1 MASSSDEDFG
11 ADSDYRRPTTPTRL
25 LPARSAKQKKPVRN
39 TRANACNYHETSD
52 DDSDGFDSGA
62 DSPAEQTRS
71 IEASGLKRKRVAS
84 SSQDMRR
91 SKRTLRSAGS
101 LITPQQSR
109 KRKSPVKRK
118 TPTNHGSIRTAAR
131 RPQTV
136 CSLAGNWASLPYLV
150 WRSVFDEIASPL
162 RDLSAHDETKSEAT
176 RTLLAS
182 ARSSKI
188 LAEPA
193 LTALYQ
199 APPLMLCS
207 THQLLHTLMTPPDS
221 TMFNY
226 RPKVEVLRI
235 EVEQTLSKKNLGK
248 YLNLKELIQY
258 LPRLKHID
266 LYTALDAKPWRQL
279 DQSVRWKYSPELF
292 NALHSIPPMGNPDLR
307 DEGLTYLPLESW
319 SWSARLI
326 PAAWSMDNI
335 RSIHSSPSFQ
345 SLRKITFINFQ
356 VPSVTSKIKD
366 PIAIAAMD
374 SPVIRDFASTISLLP
389 MLEHLVLEA
398 STVANGSLLEQLPKN
413 LKHFELINCWD
424 VEAEHM
430 AGFLRD
436 QGHSLKSI
444 VLNHCQSLSLQFLP
458 ILGSACPNL
467 EEIHVNT
474 KYFRH
479 HEFYNDDQPFWDV
492 FLEPDQIPTW
502 PTKLRC
508 IDMQHLQF
516 NEADGAARRFCKS
529 LETSATRLP
538 HLRKLVIDIKL
549 KCDLNGRTRL
559 RNYWTPRLQTIF
571 KRPLV
576 VPASVADAS
585 RLAQQLEQKAVL
597 EPGRRKSLKACST
610 PMRRS
615 IRLAEISSPDVTQDE
630 ASNASGREVRRRGQ
644 VRKEARRLGHE
655 SHDADDEGEDE
666 LSAELY
672 TDPLKIDPA
681 ACQRLCDVVEIQL
694 DNSRVVEERFVIT
707 DIRGGP
713 ESEEE
718 EEEDPDWNG
727 QDEDFDL

>member
-11 ADSDYRRPTTPTRL
+11 ADSDNRRPRTPTRRP
-25 LPARSAKQKKPVRN
+25 PARTAKQKVPVRK
-39 TRANACNYHETSD
+39 TRASACNYHETSD
-52 DDSDGFDSGA
+52 EDSG
-62 DSPAEQTRS
+62 DSASGAESAIEQTHNT
-71 IEASGLKRKRVAS
+71 EASGPKRKRVTS
-84 SSQDMRR
+84 SNQNVRR
-91 SKRTLRSAGS
+91 SKRTLRSFGS
-101 LITPQQSR
+101 PTTPQQSR
-109 KRKSPVKRK
+109 KRSGPVKK
-118 TPTNHGSIRTAAR
+118 QTPTNHRSIRNAEIR
-131 RPQTV
+131 SQTV

-150 WRSVFDEIASPL
+150 WRGVFDEIASPL
-162 RDLSAHDETKSEAT
+162 RDLSAHDEAKSEAT

-182 ARSSKI
+182 SRSSKI

-235 EVEQTLSKKNLGK
+235 EVEQTLSKKNWGT

-279 DQSVRWKYSPELF
+279 DKSVRWKYSPEMF
-292 NALHSIPPMGNPDLR
+292 NALHSMPPMGNPDLR

-326 PAAWSMDNI
+326 PAAWTMDEI
-335 RSIHSSPSFQ
+335 RSIHSSQSFQ

-374 SPVIRDFASTISLLP
+374 NPVIRDIASTISLLP

-398 STVANGSLLEQLPKN
+398 STVANGSLLEQLPRN

-430 AGFLRD
+430 VDFLRD
-436 QGHSLKSI
+436 RGHSLKSI

-502 PTKLRC
+502 PTTLRC
-508 IDMQHLQF
+508 INMQHLQF
-516 NEADGAARRFCKS
+516 NEAHVAAHNFCKS
-529 LETSATRLP
+529 LETSATRLR
-538 HLRKLVIDIKL
+538 HLRKLAIDIKL
-549 KCDLNGRTRL
+549 KCDLTTRTLL
-559 RNYWTPRLQTIF
+559 RNHWTKRLQTIF

-585 RLAQQLEQKAVL
+585 RLAHQLEQKAVL

-630 ASNASGREVRRRGQ
+630 ASNTSGREVSRRGQ
-644 VRKEARRLGHE
+644 VRKEARRLGNE

-672 TDPLKIDPA
+672 TDPLKVDA
-681 ACQRLCDVVEIQL
+681 GAVQRLCDVVEIQL
-694 DNSRVVEERFVIT
+694 DNSRAVEEQFVIT

-727 QDEDFDL
+727 HDEDFDL

>member
-11 ADSDYRRPTTPTRL
+11 ADSDYKRPRTPTRR
-25 LPARSAKQKKPVRN
+25 LPARTAKQKIPVRT
-39 TRANACNYHETSD
+39 TRASACNYRESSD
-52 DDSDGFDSGA
+52 DDSDGSASDA
-62 DSPAEQTRS
+62 DSSADQTLS
-71 IEASGLKRKRVAS
+71 VEANGGKRKRAAS
-84 SSQDMRR
+84 SSQDRR

-101 LITPQQSR
+101 PRTPQRPR
-109 KRKSPVKRK
+109 KRNSPVKKK
-118 TPTNHGSIRTAAR
+118 TPTNNRATRTAAIQSR
-131 RPQTV
+131 DV
-136 CSLAGNWASLPYLV
+136 CSLAGDWATLPYLV
-150 WRSVFDEIASPL
+150 WRTIFDEIAAPL
-162 RDLSAHDETKSEAT
+162 RDLSAREEVKSEAS
-176 RTLLAS
+176 RTILAS
-182 ARSSKI
+182 ARASKI

-199 APPLMLCS
+199 TPPLTPLS
-207 THQLLHTLMTPPDS
+207 THQLLHTLMTPPES

-226 RPKVEVLRI
+226 RPKIEVLRI
-235 EVEQTLSKKNLGK
+235 EVEQTLSRKNMGT
-248 YLNLKELIQY
+248 YLNLKELLQY

-292 NALHSIPPMGNPDLR
+292 NALQSMPPMGNPDLT

-326 PAAWSMDNI
+326 PPAWSMDEI
-335 RSIHSSPSFQ
+335 RSIHSAPSFQ
-345 SLRKITFINFQ
+345 FLRKITFINFQ

-374 SPVIRDFASTISLLP
+374 NPVIQDFASTITLLP
-389 MLEHLVLEA
+389 KLEHLVLEA
-398 STVANGSLLEQLPKN
+398 STVANGSLLEQLPRN

-430 AGFLRD
+430 VDFLRD
-436 QGHSLKSI
+436 RGHSLKSI

-458 ILGSACPNL
+458 ILGSACPDL

-492 FLEPDQIPTW
+492 FLEPEQIPTW

-516 NEADGAARRFCKS
+516 NEAYRAAHIFCKS
-529 LETSATRLP
+529 LETSAHRLP
-538 HLRKLVIDIKL
+538 HLRKLAIDIKL
-549 KCDLNGRTRL
+549 KCNLNVRTKL

-576 VPASVADAS
+576 VPTSVADAS
-585 RLAQQLEQKAVL
+585 RLAKQLEQQAVL

-615 IRLAEISSPDVTQDE
+615 VRIAEIISSPDVTQDE
-630 ASNASGREVRRRGQ
+630 ASATSGREVSRRGQ
-644 VRKEARRLGHE
+644 VRKEARRLGNE
-655 SHDADDEGEDE
+655 SYDADGESDDE
-666 LSAELY
+666 LSAEVY
-672 TDPLKIDPA
+672 TDPTKNSPV
-681 ACQRLCDVVEIQL
+681 QRLCNVVEIQL
-694 DNSRVVEERFVIT
+694 DNSRVVEEQFAMV
-707 DIRGGP
+707 DFRGGP

-718 EEEDPDWNG
+718 EEDPDWNG
-727 QDEDFDL
+727 RDEDFDD

>member
-11 ADSDYRRPTTPTRL
+11 DDSDYRRPQTPTRKP
-25 LPARSAKQKKPVRN
+25 PARSAKQKKPVRQ
-39 TRANACNYHETSD
+39 TRSNARNYREPSD
-52 DDSDGFDSGA
+52 DESDGSASGA
-62 DSPAEQTRS
+62 DSVAEQTPH
-71 IEASGLKRKRVAS
+71 IEVGDRKRKRAAS
-84 SSQDMRR
+84 NCQDVRR
-91 SKRTLRSAGS
+91 TKRTLRSAGS
-101 LITPQQSR
+101 PTTPEQSR
-109 KRKSPVKRK
+109 KRSSPVKRK
-118 TPTNHGSIRTAAR
+118 TPTNHRSVRHAAIRSQTA
-131 RPQTV
+131 
-136 CSLAGNWASLPYLV
+136 CNLAGHWASLPYLV

-162 RDLSAHDETKSEAT
+162 RDLSAHDEIKSEAT

-235 EVEQTLSKKNLGK
+235 EVEQTLSKKNLGT

-279 DQSVRWKYSPELF
+279 DQSVRWKYSPEMF
-292 NALHSIPPMGNPDLR
+292 NALQSMPPMGNPDLR

-326 PAAWSMDNI
+326 PAAWSMDEI
-335 RSIHSSPSFQ
+335 RSIHSSQSFQ

-374 SPVIRDFASTISLLP
+374 NPVIRDFASTILLLP
-389 MLEHLVLEA
+389 KLEHLVLVA
-398 STVANGSLLEQLPKN
+398 STVANGSLLEQLPRN

-424 VEAEHM
+424 VEADHM
-430 AGFLRD
+430 VDFLRD
-436 QGHSLKSI
+436 RGHSLKSI

-492 FLEPDQIPTW
+492 FLEPGQIPTW
-502 PTKLRC
+502 PTTLRC
-508 IDMQHLQF
+508 IDMKHLQF
-516 NEADGAARRFCKS
+516 NEAHVAAHNFCKS
-529 LETSATRLP
+529 LETSATRLL
-538 HLRKLVIDIKL
+538 HLRKLAIDIKL
-549 KCDLNGRTRL
+549 KCDLNTRTLL
-559 RNYWTPRLQTIF
+559 RNYWTKRLQTIF

-576 VPASVADAS
+576 VPASVADAT
-585 RLAQQLEQKAVL
+585 RLAHQLEQKAVL

-630 ASNASGREVRRRGQ
+630 ASNTSGREVSRRGQ
-644 VRKEARRLGHE
+644 VRKEARRLGNE

-672 TDPLKIDPA
+672 TDPLKVDPA
-681 ACQRLCDVVEIQL
+681 AVQRLCDVVEVQL
-694 DNSRVVEERFVIT
+694 DNSRAVEEQFVLA

-718 EEEDPDWNG
+718 EEEDHDWNG
-727 QDEDFDL
+727 QDEDFDI

>member
-11 ADSDYRRPTTPTRL
+11 ADSDYRRPRTPTRR
-25 LPARSAKQKKPVRN
+25 LPARTAKQKIPARK
-39 TRANACNYHETSD
+39 TRASACNYHESSD
-52 DDSDGFDSGA
+52 DDSDGAASDAGSAA
-62 DSPAEQTRS
+62 DQTLS
-71 IEASGLKRKRVAS
+71 IEASSRKRKRVAAS
-84 SSQDMRR
+84 SSQDVRR

-101 LITPQQSR
+101 PRTPQRSR
-109 KRKSPVKRK
+109 KRSSPVKK
-118 TPTNHGSIRTAAR
+118 KH
-131 RPQTV
+131 PQII
-136 CSLAGNWASLPYLV
+136 ALPYLV
-150 WRSVFDEIASPL
+150 WRSIFDEIASPL
-162 RDLSAHDETKSEAT
+162 RDLSAREDIKSEAS

-199 APPLMLCS
+199 TPPLTPLS

-226 RPKVEVLRI
+226 RPKVEALRI
-235 EVEQTLSKKNLGK
+235 EVEQTLSRKTMGT
-248 YLNLKELIQY
+248 YLNLKELLQY

-279 DQSVRWKYSPELF
+279 DQS
-292 NALHSIPPMGNPDLR
+292 
-307 DEGLTYLPLESW
+307 SW
-319 SWSARLI
+319 SWSSRLI
-326 PAAWSMDNI
+326 PPAWSMDEI
-335 RSIHSSPSFQ
+335 RSIHSAPSFQ

-374 SPVIRDFASTISLLP
+374 NPVIQEFASTISLLP
-389 MLEHLVLEA
+389 KLEQLVLQA
-398 STVANGSLLEQLPKN
+398 STVANGALLEQLPRT

-430 AGFLRD
+430 ADFLRD
-436 QGHSLKSI
+436 RGHSLKSI

-458 ILGSACPNL
+458 ILGSACPDL

-516 NEADGAARRFCKS
+516 NEAYRAAHSFCKS
-529 LETSATRLP
+529 LETSAQRLP
-538 HLRKLVIDIKL
+538 HLRKLAIDIKL
-549 KCDLNGRTRL
+549 KCNLNVRTKL
-559 RNYWTPRLQTIF
+559 RNYWTPRLQAIF

-576 VPASVADAS
+576 VPTSVADAS
-585 RLAQQLEQKAVL
+585 RLAHQLEQQAVL

-615 IRLAEISSPDVTQDE
+615 VRIAEIISSPDVTQDE
-630 ASNASGREVRRRGQ
+630 ASNTSGREVSRRGQ
-644 VRKEARRLGHE
+644 VRKEARRLGNE
-655 SHDADDEGEDE
+655 SYDADGESDDE
-666 LSAELY
+666 LSAEVY
-672 TDPLKIDPA
+672 TDPSKNSPV
-681 ACQRLCDVVEIQL
+681 QRLCDVVEIQL
-694 DNSRVVEERFVIT
+694 DNSRGVEEQFAMT
-707 DIRGGP
+707 DFRGGP

-718 EEEDPDWNG
+718 AEDPDWNG
-727 QDEDFDL
+727 QDEDFDN